1 MEDLESSVLESSGVQ
16 QQQQS
21 VVSMFIL
28 RLAFVELSLTEASSF
43 RIQLLLNGDS
53 YTCSKIR
60 STSKA

>member
-28 RLAFVELSLTEASSF
+28 RLAFVELSLTEASF
-43 RIQLLLNGDS
+43 MIQLLLNGDS
-53 YTCSKIR
+53 YACSKIR